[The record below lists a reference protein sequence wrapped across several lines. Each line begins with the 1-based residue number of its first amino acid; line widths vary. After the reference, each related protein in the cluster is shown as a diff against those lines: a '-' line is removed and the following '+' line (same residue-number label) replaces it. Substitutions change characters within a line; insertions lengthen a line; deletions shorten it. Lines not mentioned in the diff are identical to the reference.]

1 MKLRKKLIALS
12 ALTLS
17 LIMVVPVF
25 ADNPVGWQKN
35 ETGWWYGTNATGTT
49 WYHDGWQ
56 WIDDG
61 NNLAHCYYFD
71 ANGYILTNTTTPDGY
86 TVNED
91 GKWVT
96 DTGLVPGGVV
106 QVKYIDPWGNMTT
119 IQQW

>member
-1 MKLRKKLIALS
+1 MMKKIAKAVAATAVAT
-12 ALTLS
+12 ALMGTMS
-17 LIMVVPVF
+17 VPAF
-25 ADNPVGWQKN
+25 AAGWQKN
-35 ETGWWYGTNATGTT
+35 DTGWWYGTNADNST
-49 WYHDGWQ
+49 WYANSWQ

-61 NNLAHCYYFD
+61 DNLAHCYYFD